1 MPRER
6 GSKSLEEFEDEGAL
20 EHFTRS
26 RISSSSV
33 VKRCNQALSPERRQ
47 ERTIPMSKHTRA
59 QRPVKQLVSSVTT
72 LPQTAEIIPFRKAFF
87 LVSEASG
94 PLVYPRR
101 SPFGV
106 AVQAAVAAYKRTGH
120 MLDAALAYTDHG
132 YPISPVAVKDKKPVA
147 AADKD
152 EVGNKIER
160 TGSFYKAT
168 INPQV
173 IRKWWRRHEHLIA
186 IECGPVS
193 GIWMCDVDT
202 SEDHASA
209 GVDGWN
215 ELRAK
220 HPAFKTREHQSA
232 TGGPHVIFKWDDAH
246 PVTNSTGDLPAGI
259 QIKSKGGYFVL
270 PPSRRKGRA
279 YEVVVDVD
287 PAPAP
292 EWLYDLLEGDQASHT
307 PNEELAARNIAELA
321 YGVSLLSN
329 DFKGREEWKVGFAM
343 PLWAATNGSDEGYM
357 IFEEFSHRWTKRK
370 GPIGDTAYKVWHEEL
385 AKRPPSKAGAGKLY
399 FMINQVS
406 PGWRAD
412 YTEQVWENIKTAFA
426 ARAEAPAKKTK
437 EKTEEHKQSKKT
449 KEKTEE
455 RKQGASDNDK
465 TTSTDDVDLVCA
477 ADVKM
482 RPKEWVWKGHLLRGA
497 LELLT
502 GIPGLGK
509 SQLQCYF
516 VACVTSGKVWPDGA
530 PATAPANVIMVTAE
544 DAIDTEVV
552 PRLTAAGADLK
563 RVFILKY
570 IKTDKKTKR
579 QFLLTEDLVRLERK
593 AVEIGNIGLIC
604 IDPITAYM
612 GGKVD
617 SHKTTEVR
625 SQLGPLKDFAERTNI
640 AISAITHPPK
650 HSSNRAIDH
659 FIGSQAFIAAGRIG
673 HACFEETEEDE
684 EGNKTPTG
692 RVLFT
697 NAKYNAYKKMPTLAF
712 KIESTQ
718 VVPEP
723 GVVIET
729 SGVVFD
735 SEAVEISADEA
746 IAAAKPKRKT
756 SEREDESYRIVNW
769 LRDMLKDGPR
779 EQTEIVKQGSALG
792 YSRSQL
798 RTAREKLH
806 IDPKKKDFTGP
817 WMWDL
822 PDGSALCYD

>member
-1 MPRER
+1 
-6 GSKSLEEFEDEGAL
+6 
-20 EHFTRS
+20 
-26 RISSSSV
+26 
-33 VKRCNQALSPERRQ
+33 
-47 ERTIPMSKHTRA
+47 
-59 QRPVKQLVSSVTT
+59 
-72 LPQTAEIIPFRKAFF
+72 
-87 LVSEASG
+87 
-94 PLVYPRR
+94 
-101 SPFGV
+101 
-106 AVQAAVAAYKRTGH
+106 
-120 MLDAALAYTDHG
+120 
-132 YPISPVAVKDKKPVA
+132 
-147 AADKD
+147 
-152 EVGNKIER
+152 
-160 TGSFYKAT
+160 
-168 INPQV
+168 
-173 IRKWWRRHEHLIA
+173 
-186 IECGPVS
+186 
-193 GIWMCDVDT
+193 
-202 SEDHASA
+202 
-209 GVDGWN
+209 
-215 ELRAK
+215 
-220 HPAFKTREHQSA
+220 
-232 TGGPHVIFKWDDAH
+232 
-246 PVTNSTGDLPAGI
+246 
-259 QIKSKGGYFVL
+259 
-270 PPSRRKGRA
+270 
-279 YEVVVDVD
+279 
-287 PAPAP
+287 
-292 EWLYDLLEGDQASHT
+292 
-307 PNEELAARNIAELA
+307 
-321 YGVSLLSN
+321 
-329 DFKGREEWKVGFAM
+329 
-343 PLWAATNGSDEGYM
+343 
-357 IFEEFSHRWTKRK
+357 
-370 GPIGDTAYKVWHEEL
+370 
-385 AKRPPSKAGAGKLY
+385 
-399 FMINQVS
+399 
-406 PGWRAD
+406 
-412 YTEQVWENIKTAFA
+412 
-426 ARAEAPAKKTK
+426 
-437 EKTEEHKQSKKT
+437 
-449 KEKTEE
+449 
-455 RKQGASDNDK
+455 
-465 TTSTDDVDLVCA
+465 
-477 ADVKM
+477 
-482 RPKEWVWKGHLLRGA
+482 
-497 LELLT
+497 
-502 GIPGLGK
+502 
-509 SQLQCYF
+509 
-516 VACVTSGKVWPDGA
+516 
-530 PATAPANVIMVTAE
+530 MVTAE

-718 VVPEP
+718 VVREP